1 MTTEPYHRII
11 EEPGDL
17 DDVFLQ
23 KVLGTQQISSFTT
36 TRIGTGQV
44 GEVYRIHL
52 TYSSESPDSTS
63 SSPATAILKI
73 ASKDPRSRSS
83 GLSLGIYER
92 ETRFYNDLAPVITTT
107 AITTAAADAS
117 PQVGVKWIP
126 RCYHSAFEPS
136 TGAFTL
142 ILHDAGPAAEVGDEL
157 RGATLEQSRL
167 AFRELGQLHA
177 ALMGELAQADWL
189 LVESNMN
196 GEYLKQ
202 LFSGFKTV
210 YGDRVEAEHMEI
222 CERFVPSYDEYMEM
236 VSTPGNCAMGVYH
249 GDCEY
254 LLLRSSPHNLISAS
268 DGACFFQDSWNSFVY
283 QIAWTTCYFRVLTVM
298 RV

>member
-1 MTTEPYHRII
+1 MNTEPCRII
-11 EEPGDL
+11 EEPDDL

-23 KVLGTQQISSFTT
+23 KVLGTQRVSSFTT
-36 TRIGTGQV
+36 TRVGTGQV

-52 TYSSESPDSTS
+52 TYSSESPNPTS

-92 ETRFYNDLAPVITTT
+92 ETRFYSDLAPAISNTTTTT
-107 AITTAAADAS
+107 AAEDG
-117 PQVGVKWIP
+117 PQLGVKCIP

-177 ALMGELAQADWL
+177 ALLGELAQADWL
-189 LVESNMN
+189 LVGSNMN

-202 LFSGFKTV
+202 LFSGFKIA
-210 YGDRVEAEHMEI
+210 YGNRVKAEHMEI
-222 CERFVPSYDEYMEM
+222 CEKFVPSYDGYMEM
-236 VSTPGNCAMGVYH
+236 VSTPGNCTVGVYH

-254 LLLRSSPHNLISAS
+254 PFLHSSPPNFISALS
-268 DGACFFQDSWNSFVY
+268 SAFFPLPASFVCDTHVSTRSIG
-283 QIAWTTCYFRVLTVM
+283 QHAILEC
-298 RV
+298 